1 MTLDDFTLSPDQ
13 LGELGKS
20 LVRPECVLATA
31 DGAVYVANFDGGVSR
46 LGPDGS
52 RRDFLGGGA
61 PAVKTNGFALT
72 PAGDFL
78 CANLLPPGGVWRVT
92 RDGRQEPFLLEVEGQ
107 PLPPC
112 NFVALDSR
120 GRVWITLSTWHEP
133 RSLAY
138 RPDVADG
145 SIVLVDHR
153 GARIVADGLGYTN
166 EVALDSSQNFLYVNE
181 TFARRT
187 RRFRVTDEGALT
199 DSQIVAEY
207 GPGTFP
213 DGLAF
218 DEEGGLWVVSIVSN
232 RLIRI
237 GPNGRQHMVIED
249 ADPTW
254 LAEVETAFQEGR
266 MDRPHLDK
274 VNSRHLKNISS
285 IAFGGPERRT
295 AYLGNLLD
303 DRIYS
308 FECPVA
314 GLEPVHW
321 RFALSAS
328 AVTL

>member
-13 LGELGKS
+13 LGELGRG

-31 DGAVYVANFDGGVSR
+31 DGELYVAHFDGGVSR

-52 RRDFLGGGA
+52 RRNFLGGGE
-61 PAVKTNGFALT
+61 PMVKTNGFALT
-72 PAGDFL
+72 PEGDFL
-78 CANLLPPGGVWRVT
+78 CANLMPPGGVWRVT
-92 RDGRQEPFLLEVEGQ
+92 RDGRQEPFLLEVEGR

-112 NFVALDSR
+112 NFVALDHR

-145 SIVLVDHR
+145 SIVMVDRR
-153 GARIVADGLGYTN
+153 GARMVADGLGYTN
-166 EVALDSSQNFLYVNE
+166 EAILDPSQEFLYVNE

-187 RRFRVTDEGALT
+187 TRFRVTDDGALT

-207 GPGTFP
+207 GVGTFP

-218 DEEGGLWVVSIVSN
+218 DAEGGLWVVSIVSN

-237 GPNGRQHMVIED
+237 GPDGRQHTVLED
-249 ADPTW
+249 ADPVW

-266 MDRPHLDK
+266 LDRPHLDR
-274 VNSRHLKNISS
+274 VTSRRLKNISS
-285 IAFGGPERRT
+285 IAFGGLARRT
-295 AYLGNLLD
+295 GYLGNLLD
-303 DRIYS
+303 DRIYT
-308 FECPVA
+308 FESPVA

-321 RFALSAS
+321 RFAQPA
-328 AVTL
+328 

>member
-13 LGELGKS
+13 LGERGQG

-31 DGAVYVANFDGGVSR
+31 DGGVYTAHFDGGVSC
-46 LGPDGS
+46 LGPDGA
-52 RRDFLGGGA
+52 RRDFLGDGQ
-61 PAVKTNGFALT
+61 PKVKTNGFALT
-72 PAGDFL
+72 PEGDFL
-78 CANLLPPGGVWRVT
+78 CANLMPPGGIWRVT
-92 RDGRQEPFLLEVEGQ
+92 RDGRQEPFLLEVEGR

-112 NFVALDSR
+112 NFVALDGR
-120 GRVWITLSTWHEP
+120 GRVWITLSTWQEP

-145 SIVLVDHR
+145 SIVLVDDR
-153 GARIVADGLGYTN
+153 GARIVADDLGYTN
-166 EVALDSSQNFLYVNE
+166 EAILDPSQDFLYVNE

-187 RRFRVTDEGALT
+187 TRYRVTEQGVLT
-199 DSQIVAEY
+199 DSQVVAEY
-207 GPGTFP
+207 GRGTFP

-218 DEEGGLWVVSIVSN
+218 DEEGGLWVVSIISN

-237 GPNGRQHMVIED
+237 GPDGRQHMVMED

-254 LAEVETAFQEGR
+254 LAEVETAFQAGR
-266 MDRPHLDK
+266 LDRPHLDRIT
-274 VNSRHLKNISS
+274 SRRLKNISS

-303 DRIYS
+303 DRIYT
-308 FECPVA
+308 FESPVA

-321 RFALSAS
+321 RFALSA
-328 AVTL
+328 